1 MGFSSCSPWAYYSTA
16 CGIFLDQELNLCPL
30 CWQIHSQP
38 LDYQGS
44 PIVFYFFFFNSNTFL
59 PILVKAKSLIH
70 VRLFATPWTVDYE
83 VPPSM
88 RFSRQEYWSGLPFP
102 SPLAHIRHLVNICLF
117 GPPDLTMK
125 QRTES
130 SIQNMMT
137 KRESNVSPKLEGHG
151 ENT

>member
-1 MGFSSCSPWAYYSTA
+1 MGLLLHSMWDLPGPGIEPVSSVLADTFPATGLPRKSYS
-16 CGIFLDQELNLCPL
+16 
-30 CWQIHSQP
+30 
-38 LDYQGS
+38 
-44 PIVFYFFFFNSNTFL
+44 VFFFFFFNSNTFL

-117 GPPDLTMK
+117 GPPDLTLK